1 LPEINGISL
10 PFVPAGGVRDL
21 RKNPNADKLSG
32 PQVEFRDVFNKEFEK
47 LKFSAH
53 AMSRISSR
61 DLDLSANDISRLE
74 HAVKKVEDKGG
85 NESLVVLDE
94 KAFIVNIPNRT
105 VITVVGNDQ
114 MDDKVITQIDSA
126 VFA

>member
-1 LPEINGISL
+1 MPEINGISL

-21 RKNPNADKLSG
+21 RKNPNADKLG
-32 PQVEFRDVFNKEFEK
+32 KPQVEFRDVFNEEFDK